1 VTDPAVPADN
11 RFAERYEAVRKGRET
26 KGSTEWGQVVLRH
39 RGVVAWMEACSIGG
53 TMTPAIRE
61 NAPGR
66 DATVAA
72 LDAGESLVPPA
83 IRTEFVRVLA
93 GMVSGVCGR

>member
-1 VTDPAVPADN
+1 MTDPAVPADN
-11 RFAERYEAVRKGRET
+11 HFAERYEAARKGRET
-26 KGSTEWGQVVLRH
+26 KGSTEWGQAVLRH

-53 TMTPAIRE
+53 TMTSAIPE
-61 NAPGR
+61 GAPGR

-72 LDAGESLVPPA
+72 LDAVSLVPSA